1 MSEGLKIWGRASS
14 YVGRTIFPLWL
25 KYLGLTDMGGGTLLK
40 MKKKSIWPHLWYSFR
55 LLFFAQHFFYFNL
68 KHASHFKCSKWDFK
82 RDNAIKII
90 YLWSCLQ
97 KTATYITFLWYLDH
111 VPPMNFRLD
120 FVSSSKSHYFFTRL
134 NLKKMG
140 TLQFCFSALLGIC
153 RNPKQKEFLKSS

>member
-1 MSEGLKIWGRASS
+1 MIHENIYKKLFCTKDFKRKSVPLVKFWVNTKWGDQGCRKVWKSGGGGRASS
-14 YVGRTIFPLWL
+14 YVGRAIFPLWL
-25 KYLGLTDMGGGTLLK
+25 KYLGLTDMGGKTLVK
-40 MKKKSIWPHLWYSFR
+40 MKKKSIWPHLWYRF
-55 LLFFAQHFFYFNL
+55 LFFAQHFFYFNL

-120 FVSSSKSHYFFTRL
+120 FVSSSK
-134 NLKKMG
+134 
-140 TLQFCFSALLGIC
+140 
-153 RNPKQKEFLKSS
+153 